1 MSKTLHAGARRA
13 FCLLDSWT
21 KKQNRVFIDIAI
33 SKMEELFVPFFV
45 HFLCISTVPYF
56 EPLLCEKY
64 FWSFLCQNIV
74 FRADPNY
81 INEMQ
86 INWESFVIIRDKK
99 SHVEIRVF
107 LMICL
112 LDFF

>member
-1 MSKTLHAGARRA
+1 MRLGLSG
-13 FCLLDSWT
+13 SWT
-21 KKQNRVFIDIAI
+21 KKQNRVFIDITI
-33 SKMEELFVPFFV
+33 GKMEELFVPFLV
-45 HFLCISTVPYF
+45 HFLCISSVPYF
-56 EPLLCEKY
+56 EPSLREKY
-64 FWSFLCQNIV
+64 FWLFLCQNIV
-74 FRADPNY
+74 FKADPNY

-86 INWESFVIIRDKK
+86 SNWESFVVVRDKK